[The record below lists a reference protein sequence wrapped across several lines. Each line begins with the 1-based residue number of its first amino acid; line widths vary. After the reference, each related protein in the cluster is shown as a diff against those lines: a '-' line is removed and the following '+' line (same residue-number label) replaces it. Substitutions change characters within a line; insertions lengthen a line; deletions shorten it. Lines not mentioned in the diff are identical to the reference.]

1 MNLLRPQSPYQF
13 MPPKYSRAFRPVL
26 HLLTRLSLRFEHQ
39 VTAVRITGQEGLERL
54 VREGQSVL
62 VAPNHADHADP
73 ALMITAGRRS
83 RFAFHFMAARE
94 GFERNWFHRFVL
106 QRGGAFSVNREGGD
120 IGSIKM
126 AIKVLQEARFPLVI
140 FPEGEI
146 YHHKESLDEL
156 NEGVASIVLRASSN
170 LPEGRKGFVVPASIS
185 LNYDLSVEATFSDRL
200 SALEKHVSLG
210 SLKND
215 NPVERIF
222 ALGAAILS
230 TKEKELLGES
240 REGELV
246 ERIRF
251 LRQAIVND
259 VEGLQGLS
267 NEALSIPKRIKALRA
282 TIRKELTGKLEDL
295 SPERIRE
302 LYDQLDRVYMAH
314 QLYSYPG
321 TYLSEDPSIDRI
333 AETIFKLE
341 EDVLGKARYL
351 GKRKVVIRF
360 DDPIDLA
367 EFLEKNQLNPKT
379 GVGPLTSLIRERIQ
393 ALLTK

>member
-1 MNLLRPQSPYQF
+1 

-26 HLLTRLSLRFEHQ
+26 HALTRLSLRFEHK
-39 VTAVRITGQEGLERL
+39 VSDVRIVGQEGLERL
-54 VREGQSVL
+54 IRDGQSIM

-83 RFAFHFMAARE
+83 DFAFHFMAARE
-94 GFERNWFHRFVL
+94 GFERNWFHQFVL

-120 IGSIKM
+120 IASIKM

-156 NEGVASIVLRASSN
+156 NEGVASIALRAASK
-170 LPEGRKGFVVPASIS
+170 LPEGRRGFVVPASIT
-185 LNYDLSVEATFSDRL
+185 LKHDASVQATFSERL
-200 SALEKHVSLG
+200 NALEKSVSLEPRVG
-210 SLKND
+210 A

-222 ALGAAILS
+222 DFGSAFLS
-230 TKEKELLGES
+230 MKEKELLGES
-240 REGELV
+240 RKGELV
-246 ERIRF
+246 ERLQY
-251 LRQAIVND
+251 LRQTIVSD
-259 VEGLQGLS
+259 VESQRGMS
-267 NEALSIPKRIKALRA
+267 NGELTIPKRIKALRA
-282 TIRKELTGKLEDL
+282 VVRKELTQKAEDL
-295 SPERIRE
+295 SSERIHE

-341 EDVLGKARYL
+341 EDVLGKACHL
-351 GKRKVVIRF
+351 GKRKAEIRF

-367 EFLEKNQLNPKT
+367 EFLAENQLNSKT
-379 GVGPLTSLIRERIQ
+379 GVDPLTRLIRDRIQ
-393 ALLTK
+393 RLITK